1 MLLDYNNNNWA
12 HLERIVMIYMVR
24 IPADDET
31 CLDWFQVFGTK
42 NEAMDCAKD
51 FAQGLGW
58 EVRYLKRSTGYGYC
72 KFQGEKTIV
81 VEQCTS
87 YYHGA

>member
-1 MLLDYNNNNWA
+1 
-12 HLERIVMIYMVR
+12 MIYMVR
-24 IPADDET
+24 RPGDDDS
-31 CLDWFQVFGTK
+31 CLDWFEVFGTK
-42 NEAMDCAKD
+42 KDAMDCANGV
-51 FAQGLGW
+51 AQDLGW
-58 EVRYLKRSTGYGYC
+58 KVKYLKQSTGYSYW